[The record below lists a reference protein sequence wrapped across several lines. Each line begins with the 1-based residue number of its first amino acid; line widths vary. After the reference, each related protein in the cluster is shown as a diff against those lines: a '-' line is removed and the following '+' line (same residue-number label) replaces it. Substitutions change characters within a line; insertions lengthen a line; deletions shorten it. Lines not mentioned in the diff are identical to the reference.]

1 MFSYVKLHFLQI
13 KDELKLPCACD
24 NLLMFT
30 TFSKSS
36 IFYVTNKKV
45 SFELSNYL
53 KKKWA
58 KLGLKFEYLNYSFV
72 INMLLIW

>member
-1 MFSYVKLHFLQI
+1 
-13 KDELKLPCACD
+13 
-24 NLLMFT
+24 MFT